1 MIKYHCYKILA
12 PVLFY
17 FEEFLCN
24 VVLVGSIIKIN
35 VSFSIFSFFLII
47 KMDNF
52 QINNLNKLV
61 NNLK

>member
-1 MIKYHCYKILA
+1 
-12 PVLFY
+12 VLFY

-24 VVLVGSIIKIN
+24 IVLVGSIIKNN

-47 KMDNF
+47 KIDNF